1 MCIQLFI
8 EEQRDKSH
16 QIISHHNCFVTVIIL
31 SKYILEPLTTFPE
44 KGTNAT
50 VHPAKKGPAPGNYM
64 GSKNGPSE
72 GHGKGVNKKIF
83 LLLFLA
89 YSICQVIRTDVAI
102 RYLCFVLLDWHMAM
116 TRDRFSS
123 FQVCTLLTAI
133 ASQPCVILHSLVFV
147 ITSSGTCLYFF
158 FEGWTESFHCAVISS
173 QIYGKKSNSVNQS
186 RKCLKSTYTLGRMSR
201 PTTDGQESATRFQD
215 IENLEQGK
223 SETGEREPWRSQ

>member
-83 LLLFLA
+83 LLLFLFCLVQINSPWGSA
-89 YSICQVIRTDVAI
+89 GVFSKSTIWSGGGGGRPPQSAPSSTAQSGAACGPPPVPFLPPPPSTS
-102 RYLCFVLLDWHMAM
+102 YLV
-116 TRDRFSS
+116 
-123 FQVCTLLTAI
+123 
-133 ASQPCVILHSLVFV
+133 
-147 ITSSGTCLYFF
+147 
-158 FEGWTESFHCAVISS
+158 
-173 QIYGKKSNSVNQS
+173 YGKPKRAPLRAV
-186 RKCLKSTYTLGRMSR
+186 
-201 PTTDGQESATRFQD
+201 GQR
-215 IENLEQGK
+215 
-223 SETGEREPWRSQ
+223 R

>member
-83 LLLFLA
+83 CCCFLPIASVKWSELTLQSDIYVLFFWTDTWQWQGTGFQASKYALCSQPLLHSRVS
-89 YSICQVIRTDVAI
+89 YSTVS
-102 RYLCFVLLDWHMAM
+102 
-116 TRDRFSS
+116 FSS
-123 FQVCTLLTAI
+123 
-133 ASQPCVILHSLVFV
+133 SLPLALVS
-147 ITSSGTCLYFF
+147 I
-158 FEGWTESFHCAVISS
+158 SFLKAGQNLSTV
-173 QIYGKKSNSVNQS
+173 QS
-186 RKCLKSTYTLGRMSR
+186 FLLKSMARKVT
-201 PTTDGQESATRFQD
+201 QW
-215 IENLEQGK
+215 INQGNVWKARTPWVECPDLQLMAK
-223 SETGEREPWRSQ
+223 SLLPGSKI